1 MKVIDQIGRE
11 VNISKPITRIVSL
24 VPSIT
29 ELVVDLGLKKEL
41 VGITKFCVH
50 PIQLKQFK
58 TIVGGTKDVH
68 LEKIRDLEPD
78 IILCNKE
85 ENTLEM
91 VLELE
96 KIAPVHVSNI
106 ITFDDSLELIKKYG
120 EIFSKE
126 KNAEKLTSELI
137 EAFKQ
142 FQKSS
147 ASEKLKIGYFIW
159 RAPWMVVGADT
170 FINSMLEL
178 NGWENGFSSY
188 EGRYPEIDL
197 KHLKGLD
204 LDLILLS
211 SEPFPF
217 KEKHILE
224 LQQFTSARIE
234 IVDGE
239 FFSWYGSRTLLAFQ
253 YFKKFR
259 NYLSIPL

>member
-1 MKVIDQIGRE
+1 MEVTDQIGRD
-11 VNISKPITRIVSL
+11 VKISKPIQRIVSL

-29 ELVVDLGLKKEL
+29 ELIVHLGLENQL

-50 PIQLKQFK
+50 PAHLKRSK
-58 TIVGGTKDVH
+58 TIVGGTKEVH
-68 LEKIRDLEPD
+68 LDKIIAIKPD

-96 KIAPVHVSNI
+96 KISPVHVSNV
-106 ITFDDSLELIKKYG
+106 ITFKDSID
-120 EIFSKE
+120 
-126 KNAEKLTSELI
+126 LI
-137 EAFKQ
+137 EMYGDVFNKENNALQLVSNLSDAFKK
-142 FQKSS
+142 FQESLPSK
-147 ASEKLKIGYFIW
+147 KLKVGYFIW
-159 RAPWMVVGADT
+159 RAPWMVVGANT

-178 NGWENGFSSY
+178 NGLKNAFSIY
-188 EGRYPEIDL
+188 KGRYPEINLRDI
-197 KHLKGLD
+197 KSLD

-217 KEKHILE
+217 KDKHVLE
-224 LQQFTSARIE
+224 LQQYTSARVE

-239 FFSWYGSRTLLAFQ
+239 FFSWYGSRTLEAFE